1 MSFRQE
7 RLTTKTPVEAYKVCP
22 YCESKN
28 LMALDEEVF
37 CLDCEWD
44 SIAIHAEL
52 TPFGYVSRPAG
63 AKAAAATPTKR
74 SAPIRRPSAR
84 QSVPDRDY
92 TEVMLTC
99 AN

>member
-7 RLTTKTPVEAYKVCP
+7 RLTTKTPVEAYKACP
-22 YCESKN
+22 YCQSKN
-28 LMALDEEVF
+28 LTTLDEEVF

-63 AKAAAATPTKR
+63 AKAPSATLAKPG
-74 SAPIRRPSAR
+74 APIRRPTAR
-84 QSVPDRDY
+84 QYEVEQFHHRLDR
-92 TEVMLTC
+92 TV
-99 AN
+99 NF